1 MAPSSRR
8 AWLAWAGAAAIAPW
22 LAACGDDDATQS
34 DIPAT
39 VAWGR
44 ATIREALQSSGT
56 KAATIA
62 LLHNQRIVWQEAFG
76 VVDQKS
82 GTQATAQTRFN
93 IGSVSKVL
101 AALATMI
108 LVDRKLLELD
118 APVVHYLP
126 QFTMLSAGYKDI
138 TIRQLISHASGL
150 PGTYPR
156 NLFASVPLP
165 GYAAELEASLADRHL
180 KHTPGELAVYC
191 NDGFT
196 LMERVILAVTGQSYP
211 DFVQSAILQPL
222 GMNQSG
228 YTLKPLPAGTVAQG
242 HVNDVPQGQ
251 EFVMGYATGGLCSTP
266 GDMMKLATLFI
277 QRGQYNGQRILS
289 ESGWAEMARDQHRD
303 APINLTPNWRWGLG
317 WDSVQQPGLDA
328 VGIRALQKNGGT
340 IFFSTDFFVLP
351 QEGMALLISGS
362 GSGFRAGTIAEGI
375 LLRALQ
381 EIGRLPTLP
390 SPVSNT
396 PPAAVNVSADSVQA
410 VLGTYGNSKSPLQAV
425 STDGQH
431 IDLLAWDGD
440 VKQWRPLASG
450 LRLRSDDW
458 WWSDAQPT
466 TQFRWQL
473 VGNRR
478 YLLTQSSAGH
488 YRVTIPLGQQMPAA
502 PGPLPPEWA
511 ARLNSTWMLSNEAPE
526 SAMWATGEVKPVN
539 LRELPELPGYLLW
552 DDSQLLLPES
562 ATRAG
567 MTVQVPLDAGRDLVE
582 LVAGTTDGRES
593 INAGG
598 WIFLRQS

>member
-211 DFVQSAILQPL
+211 DFVQSAILQPRFYHL
-222 GMNQSG
+222 TSQRHCIRLLHSS
-228 YTLKPLPAGTVAQG
+228 Y
-242 HVNDVPQGQ
+242 ND
-251 EFVMGYATGGLCSTP
+251 
-266 GDMMKLATLFI
+266 
-277 QRGQYNGQRILS
+277 
-289 ESGWAEMARDQHRD
+289 ARC
-303 APINLTPNWRWGLG
+303 
-317 WDSVQQPGLDA
+317 
-328 VGIRALQKNGGT
+328 
-340 IFFSTDFFVLP
+340 
-351 QEGMALLISGS
+351 
-362 GSGFRAGTIAEGI
+362 
-375 LLRALQ
+375 
-381 EIGRLPTLP
+381 P
-390 SPVSNT
+390 SFP
-396 PPAAVNVSADSVQA
+396 
-410 VLGTYGNSKSPLQAV
+410 
-425 STDGQH
+425 
-431 IDLLAWDGD
+431 
-440 VKQWRPLASG
+440 
-450 LRLRSDDW
+450 
-458 WWSDAQPT
+458 
-466 TQFRWQL
+466 F
-473 VGNRR
+473 
-478 YLLTQSSAGH
+478 
-488 YRVTIPLGQQMPAA
+488 
-502 PGPLPPEWA
+502 
-511 ARLNSTWMLSNEAPE
+511 
-526 SAMWATGEVKPVN
+526 
-539 LRELPELPGYLLW
+539 
-552 DDSQLLLPES
+552 
-562 ATRAG
+562 
-567 MTVQVPLDAGRDLVE
+567 
-582 LVAGTTDGRES
+582 
-593 INAGG
+593 
-598 WIFLRQS
+598 

>member
-8 AWLAWAGAAAIAPW
+8 AWLTWAGAAAIAPW
-22 LAACGDDDATQS
+22 LTACGDDDATQS
-34 DIPAT
+34 DMPAT

-44 ATIREALQSSGT
+44 ATISEALQSSGT

-82 GTQATAQTRFN
+82 GTQATADTRFN

-126 QFTMLSAGYKDI
+126 QFTMLSPGYKDI

-211 DFVQSAILQPL
+211 DFVQAAILQPL

-228 YTLKPLPAGTVAQG
+228 YTLRPLPAGTVAQG
-242 HVNDVPQGQ
+242 HINDVPQGQ

-277 QRGQYNGQRILS
+277 QHGQYNGQRILS
-289 ESGWAEMARDQHRD
+289 ESSWAEMAREQHRD
-303 APINLTPNWRWGLG
+303 APVNLTPNWRWGLG

-381 EIGRLPTLP
+381 EIGRLPALP
-390 SPVSNT
+390 NPVSNT
-396 PPAAVNVSADSVQA
+396 PPPAVNVSTDAVQA
-410 VLGTYGNSKSPLQAV
+410 VLGIYGSAKSPIQAA

-431 IDLLAWDGD
+431 IDLLAWAGD
-440 VKQWRPLASG
+440 VMQWKPLASG

-466 TQFRWQL
+466 MQFRWQL

-478 YLLTQSSAGH
+478 YLLTQSPAGH
-488 YRVTIPLGQQMPAA
+488 YRVTIPLGQQMPVA
-502 PGPLPPEWA
+502 PAPLPPEWA

-562 ATRAG
+562 ANRAG
-567 MTVQVPLDAGRDLVE
+567 TTVQVPLDAGRDLVE